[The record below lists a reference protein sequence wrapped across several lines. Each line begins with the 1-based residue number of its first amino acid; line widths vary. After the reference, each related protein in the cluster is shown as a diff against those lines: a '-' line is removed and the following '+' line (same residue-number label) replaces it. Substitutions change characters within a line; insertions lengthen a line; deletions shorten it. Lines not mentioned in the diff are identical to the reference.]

1 MLWIMFGMLAMLA
14 GIVVM
19 VLGNLW
25 IGLLLLLG
33 GVVAMAMSYTTM
45 MRGRGQDPDQG
56 SISGVPGGK
65 GKQSSD
71 AVSLD
76 QTNPGEQGPEIWEK
90 MQK

>member
-33 GVVAMAMSYTTM
+33 GVVGMAMSYTTM

-65 GKQSSD
+65 GKQCSD
-71 AVSLD
+71 AVSLE